1 MRKTRSLFKG
11 NTGKALPIAAILFL
25 LIGFVLGIGLM
36 ASYYHGDSTVNISG
50 EDKTGDVT
58 YATNFNQ
65 SSSSIYK
72 LLYKQIIDSV
82 VSVKVQGEI
91 NGNQFKSEGS
101 GYIYNEERHI
111 ITNQHVVENAD
122 SVEVYF
128 SNGIVKKAKIIGT
141 DKYSDIAVLK
151 VKEIPSNK
159 NFTPHPLPIANS
171 SKIEP
176 GQMVMAIGAPFGLE
190 SSVTHGIISATGR
203 TMSTSNGFSIPNMI
217 QTDAPLN
224 PGNSGGPLVD
234 LAGRVVGVNRAKSGD
249 NLGFAIPSNKVRR
262 VANAIIKN
270 GEYEH
275 SWLGVQMLP
284 VSSKIADYMNIN
296 KEAARG
302 VMIAAVIEDGP
313 ADDAGLKGGRRIVI
327 DGEMTFVN
335 GDIIV
340 AIDDKKIYKT
350 EQIVAY
356 IDKKRPSETI
366 KIDYYR
372 NGEKLTT
379 EVKLGTR
386 PN

>member
-1 MRKTRSLFKG
+1 MRKPISLFR
-11 NTGKALPIAAILFL
+11 GKAGKMLPLAAVLFL
-25 LIGFVLGIGLM
+25 LIGFVLGVGLM
-36 ASYYHGDSTVNISG
+36 TFFYQGGSTVDFAG
-50 EDKTGDVT
+50 ENSIDNVT
-58 YATNFNQ
+58 YAT
-65 SSSSIYK
+65 SSNKNSSETYK
-72 LLYKQIIDSV
+72 ILYQQIIDSV

-91 NGNQFKSEGS
+91 NGNQFKSGGS
-101 GYIYNEERHI
+101 GFVYDEKGHI
-111 ITNQHVVENAD
+111 ITNQHVVDNAD

-128 SNGIVKKAKIIGT
+128 SNDIVRKAKIIGT

-151 VKEIPSNK
+151 VKEDPSNK
-159 NFTPHPLPIANS
+159 NFTAHPLPMANS
-171 SKIEP
+171 SEIKP
-176 GQMVMAIGAPFGLE
+176 GQIAMAIGTPHGLE
-190 SSVTHGIISATGR
+190 GSVTHGIISATGR

-234 LAGRVVGVNRAKSGD
+234 LSGQVVGVNRAKSGD
-249 NLGFAIPSNKVRR
+249 NLGFAIPSNKVQR
-262 VANAIIKN
+262 VANAIIEK

-284 VSSKIADYMNIN
+284 VSSKMADFMNLN
-296 KEAARG
+296 DEAARG

-313 ADDAGLKGGRRIVI
+313 AYDAGLKGAKSIEI
-327 DGEMTFVN
+327 DDQMAFVN

-340 AIDDKKIYKT
+340 AIDDKKMY
-350 EQIVAY
+350 ESDQIITY

-366 KIDYYR
+366 EVDYYR
-372 NGEKLTT
+372 NGEKMTT